1 MFPWAMPVGI
11 AKRKKMEFAETIRK
25 QEHNENLIIVDG
37 LNIAFRWRYK
47 RVPYYTND
55 YVRTVESLAK
65 SYNCGNMII
74 LADGGSTY
82 RKNIYPEYKGNRK
95 DKYDTQTE
103 TEKKEFEQ
111 FLGEFANAFKKL
123 KSKGYMVLKNKG
135 LEADDLAAWIVGKK
149 EEFGIGD
156 IWLISSD
163 KDWDLL
169 IQDGV
174 SRFSTVTRK
183 EITID
188 NWDEH
193 YDVEPDKYLTLKCL
207 AGDTGDNV
215 PGIAG
220 IGPKRAVSLINDYGD
235 LYDIYNSCPIDS
247 KYKYIQ
253 SLNENAD
260 RLLLNAELM
269 DLESYAEQAIIESGM
284 NLEDLSS
291 DIKGYLNGSNN

>member
-1 MFPWAMPVGI
+1 VPAGI
-11 AKRKKMEFAETIRK
+11 ANRKKMEFAETLKK

-82 RKNIYPEYKGNRK
+82 RKNLYPEYKGNRK

-253 SLNENAD
+253 SLNENVD

-291 DIKGYLNGSNN
+291 DIKGYLNGSNNRL

>member
-1 MFPWAMPVGI
+1 MAINFS
-11 AKRKKMEFAETIRK
+11 
-25 QEHNENLIIVDG
+25 NLGNQVQNGNLLIVDG
-37 LNIAFRWRYK
+37 LNVAFRWKHSKQLEYK
-47 RVPYYTND
+47 HD

-65 SYNCGNMII
+65 SYDCGNIVV

-82 RKNIYPEYKGNRK
+82 RKRLSPDYKANRS
-95 DKYDTQTE
+95 DKYAEQTAQ
-103 TEKKEFEQ
+103 EKAEFAQ
-111 FLGEFANAFKKL
+111 FMGEFKNAFSQLEKRGHL
-123 KSKGYMVLKNKG
+123 TIRQDG

-149 EEFGIGD
+149 AEFGIGQ
-156 IWLISSD
+156 IWMVSSD
-163 KDWDLL
+163 RDWDLL

-183 EITID
+183 EITLD
-188 NWDEH
+188 NWEDH
-193 YDVEPDKYLTLKCL
+193 YDVEPSMYLTQKCL

-220 IGPKRAVSLINDYGD
+220 IGPKRAVSLIEQYGD
-235 LYDIYNSCPIDS
+235 LFDIYNACPISS
-247 KYKYIQ
+247 KYKFIQ

-269 DLESYAEQAIIESGM
+269 DLVSYSEQALIEADI

-291 DIKGYLNGSNN
+291 QIMEYLNDTD

>member
-1 MFPWAMPVGI
+1 MAINFS
-11 AKRKKMEFAETIRK
+11 
-25 QEHNENLIIVDG
+25 NLGNQIQNGNLLIVDG
-37 LNIAFRWRYK
+37 LNVAFRWKHSKQLEYK
-47 RVPYYTND
+47 HD

-65 SYNCGNMII
+65 SYDCGNIVV

-82 RKNIYPEYKGNRK
+82 RKRLSPDYKANRS
-95 DKYDTQTE
+95 DKYAEQTAA
-103 TEKKEFEQ
+103 EKAEFAQ
-111 FLGEFANAFKKL
+111 FMGEFKNAFTQLEKRGHL
-123 KSKGYMVLKNKG
+123 TIRQDG

-149 EEFGIGD
+149 AEFGIGQ
-156 IWLISSD
+156 IWMVSSD
-163 KDWDLL
+163 RDWDLL

-188 NWDEH
+188 NWEDH
-193 YDVEPDKYLTLKCL
+193 YDVEPSMYLTQKCL

-220 IGPKRAVSLINDYGD
+220 IGPKRAVSLIEQYGD
-235 LYDIYNSCPIDS
+235 LFDIYNACPISS
-247 KYKYIQ
+247 KYKFIQ

-269 DLESYAEQAIIESGM
+269 DLVSYSEQALIEADM

-291 DIKGYLNGSNN
+291 QIREYLNDTD